1 MPTIDH
7 TPDPR
12 DLAADLA
19 AQTRAKRDIAEAKA
33 QHYAEEVTRRVVDAI
48 EASGT
53 PVLDLLEGT
62 GISIHRLAQ
71 VCDGADCFTV
81 SELCVLTLAAGVSIR
96 AMFGP
101 ADDAEVSR

>member
-12 DLAADLA
+12 DLAADLS
-19 AQTRAKRDIAEAKA
+19 AQAGALRAIAEAKA
-33 QHYAEEVTRRVVDAI
+33 QNYAEEVTRRVIEAI

-71 VCDGADCFTV
+71 VCDGVGCFTV
-81 SELCVLTLAAGVSIR
+81 SEVCVLTLAAGASIR
-96 AMFGP
+96 DMFGP
-101 ADDAEVSR
+101 VDETEVIL